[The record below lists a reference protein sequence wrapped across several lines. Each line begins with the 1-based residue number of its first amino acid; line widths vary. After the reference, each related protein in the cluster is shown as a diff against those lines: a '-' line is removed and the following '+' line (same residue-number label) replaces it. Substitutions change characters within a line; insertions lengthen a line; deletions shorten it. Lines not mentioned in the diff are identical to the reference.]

1 MRKKAN
7 KKWRKK
13 MKFRGRFVLVVTVI
27 TLAFGMLP
35 LSVMAETDGELSV
48 SGNALEFYTEM
59 TSESGLETITG
70 FCGDLSEN
78 EGKNVTYTI
87 TDSDGDG
94 TYDLLNIDGVG
105 RMRNYSRFDDNR
117 PPWVFR
123 SIQDKICIRRAIIGD
138 GVTCVGSFAFR
149 GCILKEVTLSE
160 GVMTIGEGAFE
171 DCDSLKEVI
180 IPEGVTTIG
189 EGAFG
194 YCDSLREVTIP
205 KGVTTI
211 GEGAFESCNSLK
223 EVTIPE
229 GVTTIGRC
237 AFQDCSS
244 LREVTI
250 PEGVTT
256 IEYATFWGCGSL
268 EEVTM
273 PEGLI
278 TIGID
283 AFIYCSSL
291 REVTISEGVMTIGTG
306 AFIGC
311 DSLSKVTLSEG
322 VMTIGQY
329 AFSDCSSLKEMIIPQ
344 GVTTIES
351 GDFSVT
357 PRNVILLDS
366 ITSIGDGGIRLQTM
380 FIYDD
385 EMPQT
390 IKVMGSYPT
399 SIVRFTIDGNPWS
412 VAEGGITI
420 LQIDLGSTVPVEI
433 PDTLSNRPVTFVA
446 KEYRHLVSE
455 EGHTHRYAE
464 DGFCSICDKEYAFAD
479 TNIIPTGPDT
489 WRDKTGIEGFVY
501 RLYNVALIRDAEDAG
516 LADWMNRL
524 DTKKESAAEVA
535 RGFFFSDEF
544 LDRNYT
550 NEQYVEFLYRTMFG
564 RDSDEGGK
572 AYWLKCLENGAS
584 REYVY
589 HGFAESQEF
598 TGLCEDF
605 GVDRGSVSLGQYRDQ
620 NIEATGFVARLYT
633 KMLGRNFDD
642 DGIEYWCE
650 EYVTG
655 KKSIEDIAADGFL
668 HSPEFTGQNLSD
680 KEFVTRMY
688 ETFLNRE
695 PDEAGLND
703 WVGRLK
709 REEITRDS
717 LVYGFTNSSEFE
729 KLKAEYNLP

>member
-1 MRKKAN
+1 M
-7 KKWRKK
+7 
-13 MKFRGRFVLVVTVI
+13 
-27 TLAFGMLP
+27 
-35 LSVMAETDGELSV
+35 
-48 SGNALEFYTEM
+48 
-59 TSESGLETITG
+59 
-70 FCGDLSEN
+70 
-78 EGKNVTYTI
+78 
-87 TDSDGDG
+87 
-94 TYDLLNIDGVG
+94 
-105 RMRNYSRFDDNR
+105 
-117 PPWVFR
+117 
-123 SIQDKICIRRAIIGD
+123 
-138 GVTCVGSFAFR
+138 
-149 GCILKEVTLSE
+149 
-160 GVMTIGEGAFE
+160 
-171 DCDSLKEVI
+171 
-180 IPEGVTTIG
+180 PEGVTAIG
-189 EGAFG
+189 SSAFSQ
-194 YCDSLREVTIP
+194 CFSLSEVTIP
-205 KGVTTI
+205 KGVTSI
-211 GEGAFESCNSLK
+211 GSHAFWDCNSLK
-223 EVTIPE
+223 EV
-229 GVTTIGRC
+229 
-237 AFQDCSS
+237 
-244 LREVTI
+244 
-250 PEGVTT
+250 
-256 IEYATFWGCGSL
+256 
-268 EEVTM
+268 
-273 PEGLI
+273 
-278 TIGID
+278 
-283 AFIYCSSL
+283 
-291 REVTISEGVMTIGTG
+291 
-306 AFIGC
+306 
-311 DSLSKVTLSEG
+311 
-322 VMTIGQY
+322 
-329 AFSDCSSLKEMIIPQ
+329 IIP
-344 GVTTIES
+344 
-351 GDFSVT
+351 
-357 PRNVILLDS
+357 NS
-366 ITSIGDGGIRLQTM
+366 IKSIGMGDISSQTM
-380 FIYDD
+380 FICNEDIPV
-385 EMPQT
+385 ETQ
-390 IKVMGSYPT
+390 IMGPYGT
-399 SIVRFTIDGNPWS
+399 SIVKFKIVNKYDKDKANIS
-412 VAEGGITI
+412 I

-464 DGFCSICDKEYAFAD
+464 DGFCSICDKKYALAD

-584 REYVY
+584 REYIY

-633 KMLGRNFDD
+633 KMLGRSFDD

-709 REEITRDS
+709 RGEITRDS